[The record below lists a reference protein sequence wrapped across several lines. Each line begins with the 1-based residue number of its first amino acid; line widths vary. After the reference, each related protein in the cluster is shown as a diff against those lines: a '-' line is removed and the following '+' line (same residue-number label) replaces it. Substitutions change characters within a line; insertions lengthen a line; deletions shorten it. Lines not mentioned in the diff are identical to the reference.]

1 MSKLA
6 KELTM
11 IDKQKP
17 QYKFNQDEK
26 GVQELKATLSHQL
39 VQLADY
45 TFTINSLFNADS
57 LHLDREYVFW
67 RVQGLH
73 EGMKRLVKTLDE
85 QGLIE
90 KEEKTQLGH
99 CDQTPKEKIDNYL
112 QYPTQRVVGRYTTD
126 RHGNTIKNG

>member
-1 MSKLA
+1 MSKIA
-6 KELTM
+6 KEFTM
-11 IDKQKP
+11 TDKDK
-17 QYKFNQDEK
+17 
-26 GVQELKATLSHQL
+26 LKDLLSHQL

-73 EGMKRLVKTLDE
+73 EGMRRLVKTLDE
-85 QGLIE
+85 YDLIE